1 LCKQLTSSA
10 DNTTH
15 QPNMQAHQPVAWM
28 PAACDLRANARSRER
43 AGRQE
48 RVFERGE
55 TSQDLGIMRSMTQP
69 AAARQFASA
78 MRLFAIVVLF
88 AGAAWSL
95 IFAIASLA
103 SSQLAAG
110 IVELLLAAAV
120 AAIGSLR
127 LRLWIDVHRSG
138 R

>member
-1 LCKQLTSSA
+1 
-10 DNTTH
+10 
-15 QPNMQAHQPVAWM
+15 
-28 PAACDLRANARSRER
+28 
-43 AGRQE
+43 
-48 RVFERGE
+48 
-55 TSQDLGIMRSMTQP
+55 MRSMAQP
-69 AAARQFASA
+69 AASRQFVAA

-88 AGAAWSL
+88 AAAAWSL
-95 IFAIASLA
+95 IFAVASFA

-127 LRLWIDVHRSG
+127 LKLWLEVHRSG